1 MKTAIIKA
9 IIGKKAQSND
19 KATVIA
25 SVATTATAA
34 VCNYSSNYYG
44 DQVCKNG

>member
-19 KATVIA
+19 KAAVIA
-25 SVATTATAA
+25 SATETATLA

-44 DQVCKNG
+44 DQVCKNW